1 MLTPKIPMLKK
12 NTLFTSAVVL
22 SQHPALVQTASF
34 VTKKL
39 TEKGNAENVKSYPT
53 SNNETQ
59 ITRVHFR
66 RAALLPR
73 MLDTFFCSGK
83 EVWVVDLS
91 EGSQLGRLI

>member
-1 MLTPKIPMLKK
+1 MLTHKIPMLKK
-12 NTLFTSAVVL
+12 NVLFTSAVVL

-39 TEKGNAENVKSYPT
+39 TEKGNAENVKSYPIC
-53 SNNETQ
+53 NNETQ

-66 RAALLPR
+66 REALLPR
-73 MLDTFFCSGK
+73 MLDIFFCSGK

-91 EGSQLGRLI
+91 EGSQL